1 MNKKPI
7 QTSIL
12 IAEQAI
18 LLIIAVAT
26 VLASIIE
33 LVRIYEVMTV
43 NLSDLFLLFIYAEVL
58 GMVGVFYQD
67 NRIPVTLPIIIAI
80 TALTR
85 MIILQS
91 KGLDALNIIYEASGI
106 LLLSVAAKTPL
117 ACFKEHTV
125 STNNKSTFGAILS
138 TFSSYIFDACSTG
151 GQISG
156 LYDAIKGPIEPATRP
171 VPNLSRALQAAATEE
186 FHKLCISCSSL
197 KCFKRSLRIV

>member
-33 LVRIYEVMTV
+33 LIRIYEVMTV

-106 LLLSVAAKTPL
+106 LLLSVAAY
-117 ACFKEHTV
+117 V
-125 STNNKSTFGAILS
+125 M
-138 TFSSYIFDACSTG
+138 
-151 GQISG
+151 
-156 LYDAIKGPIEPATRP
+156 
-171 VPNLSRALQAAATEE
+171 
-186 FHKLCISCSSL
+186 SL
-197 KCFKRSLRIV
+197 KEKMSLSKLKMRKEN